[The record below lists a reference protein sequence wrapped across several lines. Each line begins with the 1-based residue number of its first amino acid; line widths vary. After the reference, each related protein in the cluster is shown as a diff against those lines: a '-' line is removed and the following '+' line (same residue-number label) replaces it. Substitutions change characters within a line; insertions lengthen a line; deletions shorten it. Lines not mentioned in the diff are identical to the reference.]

1 MDWIPGNSTCDLAAH
16 AGDLG
21 QGRLRVLNREQL
33 FKAIDQISQSPEKYI
48 QFTDPR
54 RMEMP
59 DYKLWDFEPVHR
71 SPGF

>member
-1 MDWIPGNSTCDLAAH
+1 MMEGGIKKIEMVAVTDAELNV
-16 AGDLG
+16 
-21 QGRLRVLNREQL
+21 GRVL

-71 SPGF
+71 TLEFCFQKT